1 MGLKCFFSTQNRFLF
16 TRVVVA
22 VQSCNESIFMV
33 DSEQAFIQKV
43 NPIITFILEE
53 LVLVSRSDVVGT
65 WEDGKKINANVNA
78 CFDWLKR
85 DETIKKSFK
94 NFMAPFYGWG
104 STASRLQPLWEGSL
118 LFTIQFPDIP
128 GTHFNDLGRMKGW
141 VNLGATQRFFWTQ
154 DPWIGN
160 PAP

>member
-78 CFDWLKR
+78 
-85 DETIKKSFK
+85 
-94 NFMAPFYGWG
+94 
-104 STASRLQPLWEGSL
+104 
-118 LFTIQFPDIP
+118 
-128 GTHFNDLGRMKGW
+128 
-141 VNLGATQRFFWTQ
+141 
-154 DPWIGN
+154 
-160 PAP
+160 